1 MLHELKT
8 VPPYFEAV
16 RNGDKQFEVR
26 KNDRGFKIGDEILL
40 REWFPNLEDYSGR
53 TAHRKIT
60 YVLQSEKYGV
70 APGFCVLG
78 LAVI

>member
-16 RNGDKQFEVR
+16 RKGDKQFEVR
-26 KNDRGFKIGDEILL
+26 KNDRGFSIGDELLL
-40 REWFPNLEDYSGR
+40 REWFPQLEDYSGR
-53 TAHRKIT
+53 TVHRKIT
-60 YVLQSEKYGV
+60 YVLQSEKYGI